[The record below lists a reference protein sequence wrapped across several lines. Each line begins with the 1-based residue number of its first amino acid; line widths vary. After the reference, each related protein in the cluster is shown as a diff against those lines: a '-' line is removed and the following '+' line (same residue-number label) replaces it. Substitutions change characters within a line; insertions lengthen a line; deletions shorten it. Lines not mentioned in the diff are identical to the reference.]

1 MALKIER
8 YRLVG
13 DYDEN
18 EMEPDEEGE
27 WVSYEDHE
35 DMLYLA
41 ERRRDAVEPEK
52 APDWL
57 LQARAETAEA
67 RVREAEANVEHWRGA
82 WFEGDALRTT
92 LQARIDELVGERR
105 NAAAWARK
113 AETELAEA
121 RAKLGSVGW
130 VRDVMTRACPGWQR
144 QFAAH
149 AGDRWTEG
157 DTTADEQLAWVLNRL
172 VDRLKAQDKK
182 TGFEEG

>member
-1 MALKIER
+1 MALKLER
-8 YRLVG
+8 YDV
-13 DYDEN
+13 DWDES
-18 EMEPDEEGE
+18 EMVAASDGE
-27 WVSYEDHE
+27 WVWYEDHE
-35 DMLYLA
+35 DLLYLA
-41 ERRRDAVEPEK
+41 ERRREAVEPEK

-57 LQARAETAEA
+57 VQAKAEA
-67 RVREAEANVEHWRGA
+67 AESKLQEAQDAARRWEEAWH
-82 WFEGDALRTT
+82 EGDAVRLK
-92 LQARIDELVGERR
+92 LAARISEICGERR
-105 NAAAWARK
+105 DADARARK

-121 RAKLGSVGW
+121 RKKLSSVGW

-172 VDRLKAQDKK
+172 VGRVRSQGRT

>member
-1 MALKIER
+1 MKKRELKDLLALEEERTAELERRLLGQASEAIEAKDR
-8 YRLVG
+8 AR
-13 DYDEN
+13 N
-18 EMEPDEEGE
+18 WKQAWEEGN
-27 WVSYEDHE
+27 
-35 DMLYLA
+35 A
-41 ERRRDAVEPEK
+41 I
-52 APDWL
+52 
-57 LQARAETAEA
+57 
-67 RVREAEANVEHWRGA
+67 
-82 WFEGDALRTT
+82 RTK

-105 NAAAWARK
+105 AADARATK

-121 RAKLGSVGW
+121 RKKLSSVGW

-172 VDRLKAQDKK
+172 VDRVRSQGRT